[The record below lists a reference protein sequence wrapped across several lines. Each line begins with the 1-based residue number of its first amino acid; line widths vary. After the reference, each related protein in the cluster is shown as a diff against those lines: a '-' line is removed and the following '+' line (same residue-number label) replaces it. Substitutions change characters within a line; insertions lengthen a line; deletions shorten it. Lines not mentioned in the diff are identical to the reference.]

1 MSKRFVITE
10 SEKREILKKYK
21 MVETRINVGGPDLND
36 LAKKIVLSKKYD
48 EIVDEMSPEDYGDE
62 FEFGDNFISNLL
74 DEYVEDDFYDDL
86 YDVVKMEYGD
96 IILSLYQG

>member
-1 MSKRFVITE
+1 MSKKFVITE

-21 MVETRINVGGPDLND
+21 MVEQRIDVDGPDLNE

-48 EIVDEMSPEDYGDE
+48 EIVDEMSSEDYGDE

-74 DEYVEDDFYDDL
+74 DEYADDDFYDDL

-96 IILSLYQG
+96 VILSLYEG